1 VPKKTIKK
9 TKVTKKVSVKAVS
22 TKPTAGKVVKGF
34 LSQIKWGES
43 YTSLFLGAAVV
54 IVVFVLI
61 FSFIQSRNS
70 IAGQT
75 QSTSTVSKEEVVDL
89 TAPKTYAVET
99 GDSLWS
105 IAEKIY
111 GSGYNWVDLV
121 SANKLQNPSVLYVG
135 TKLIVPDVK
144 AKTLTVQDNP
154 VQANNPITGNSYTL
168 VKGDYLWDIAVRAYG
183 DGYKWTE
190 IAKANNLTNPS
201 LIFSGNV
208 LKLPR

>member
-1 VPKKTIKK
+1 VPKKVTRK
-9 TKVTKKVSVKAVS
+9 TKATRKVLTKSQ
-22 TKPTAGKVVKGF
+22 KPAASKVVQSF

-61 FSFIQSRNS
+61 FSLMQSRNGFK
-70 IAGQT
+70 GQT
-75 QSTSTVSKEEVVDL
+75 QSTSTVSKEQVVDL
-89 TAPKTYAVET
+89 TAPRTYTVKT
-99 GDSLWS
+99 GDYLWS

-111 GSGYNWVDLV
+111 GSGYNWVDLAN
-121 SANKLQNPSVLYVG
+121 ANKLENPGIVYAG

-144 AKTLTVQDNP
+144 AKTLTVGNNP
-154 VQANNPITGNSYTL
+154 VQVNNPITGNSYTV
-168 VKGDYLWDIAVRAYG
+168 VKGDYLWSIAVRAYG

-190 IAKANNLTNPS
+190 IAKANNLTNPD